1 MAEDRI
7 PIAPADPRAEAVKPA
22 RDEGGSPGARSDEA
36 KATGGGE
43 EIRLDDV
50 ASRGAEK
57 DQQAAERGEG
67 AAPGASSPGNTGTTG
82 EPWTDAERARR
93 R

>member
-1 MAEDRI
+1 MKEDRI
-7 PIAPADPRAEAVKPA
+7 PIAPADPRPETVKPA
-22 RDEGGSPGARSDEA
+22 RDQGGSPGARSDEA

-50 ASRGAEK
+50 ASRGAER
-57 DQQAAERGEG
+57 DQQAAKRGEG
-67 AAPGASSPGNTGTTG
+67 GAPGTTSPGRSGTTG